1 MLCWCPQSDIK
12 ITAFPFPL
20 QIPPHFSLRILFLPT
35 PSVFFSFR
43 GAPQR
48 PLFCGLHP
56 SSCVNFSRPPV
67 FSRSQIYF
75 PIIPPG
81 YSGRFF
87 SLLGE

>member
-20 QIPPHFSLRILFLPT
+20 QIPPHFSLRILFLPY

-48 PLFCGLHP
+48 PLSPIEMCKFLP
-56 SSCVNFSRPPV
+56 S
-67 FSRSQIYF
+67 
-75 PIIPPG
+75 PG
-81 YSGRFF
+81 FF
-87 SLLGE
+87 SLSDLFSNHAARVCRQIFQPPG